1 MRKVRR
7 FTIVELLMVIAIIG
21 ILMSLLVPSL
31 HRAKADAL
39 RTQCASNI
47 KQSLNAII
55 MYADSYQGWAIT
67 LGSAQTSWFK
77 QPGISDHLSF
87 KIPTENAGDPYR
99 YRAVTLCPS
108 NADIDVEWYGNICYG
123 VPFFALTPD
132 DYTDSKCEFHNEK
145 DSQWVNLHRV
155 PSVANYVLL
164 ADSSYT
170 KYSDNPKVG
179 IGVQSM
185 IFVRRDEGIA
195 SPAHTA
201 IAERHN
207 GLANIGYCDAHVD
220 TSQNKL
226 AILNNSKIGVYT
238 DTTGYEFVFIIA
250 DDEEE

>member
-1 MRKVRR
+1 MRQIRR
-7 FTIVELLMVIAIIG
+7 FTIVELLMVVTIIG
-21 ILMSLLVPSL
+21 ILMSLLTPSL

-39 RTQCASNI
+39 RAQCTSNI
-47 KQSLNAII
+47 KQSVNAII
-55 MYADSYQGWAIT
+55 MYADGYNGWMVT
-67 LGSAQTSWFK
+67 LGVGQSSWFK

-87 KIPTENAGDPYR
+87 KIPTNNAGDPYR

-132 DYTDSKCEFHNEK
+132 DYVDSKCEFHNDT
-145 DSQWVNLHRV
+145 DSQWVNIHRV

-170 KYSDNPKVG
+170 KYVNIPEVSV
-179 IGVQSM
+179 GVQSM
-185 IFVRRDEGIA
+185 IFVRRDEGDA

-207 GLANIGYCDAHVD
+207 GLANIGYSDAHVD

-226 AILNNSKIGVYT
+226 AILNNSKIGVYV
-238 DTTGYEFVFIIA
+238 DPTGYEFTFIIE
-250 DDEEE
+250 DEEEE